1 MQDQQELNIP
11 SESPKPPRRKN
22 NYLGIL
28 LAIMLAGGAFFSG
41 LQAGNLIDSTETQKA
56 SLFSFFS
63 TPETKADEVADL
75 DQFWKV
81 WKLLDEKFIAASST
95 STLTSEDKINGAI
108 QGLVDTYGDPY
119 TVFLPPVENASFSED
134 ISGNFSGIGME
145 VGLRD
150 GVVTVIS
157 PLPNTPAM
165 RAGLTP
171 GDLIIKIDGIS
182 TEGMSI
188 DNAVKMIRGE
198 KGTEVILSAY
208 REGDSEIKDIKVI
221 RDTIDIPTIETEK
234 IGDIFVIRLYSF
246 NALAEVK
253 MQEALREYT
262 KSGAKSIILDM
273 RGNPGGYLQSAVSIA
288 SYFLPAGKVVVRE
301 HYGDN
306 NEEKLYRSQGRTLRE
321 FTPEKMVVL
330 IDGGSASASEIL
342 AGALREHDVATLIGT
357 DSFGKGSVQELVQLP
372 DGSSLKVTVA
382 RWLTPDG
389 ISISEKGLHPDIII
403 KRTPEQR
410 LEEIDPQQDAA
421 IRYIKGEVV
430 KSEVEVET
438 PAEVQ

>member
-1 MQDQQELNIP
+1 MQDPQELNIP
-11 SESPKPPRRKN
+11 TENPKPPRRKN

-28 LAIMLAGGAFFSG
+28 LAMMLAGGAFFSG
-41 LQAGNLIDSTETQKA
+41 LQAGNLIDNGEAQSA

-63 TPETKADEVADL
+63 TPESKADEVADL

-81 WKLLDEKFIAASST
+81 WNLLDEKFIAASST
-95 STLTSEDKINGAI
+95 SSLSAEDKINGAI

-145 VGLRD
+145 VGIRD

-157 PLPNTPAM
+157 PLPNTPAK

-171 GDLIIKIDGIS
+171 GDLIIKINGKS
-182 TEGMSI
+182 TEGMRI
-188 DNAVKMIRGE
+188 DEAVKMIRGE
-198 KGTEVILSAY
+198 KGTEVILSIY
-208 REGDSEIKDIKVI
+208 REGDAEINDVKVI
-221 RDTIDIPTIETEK
+221 RDTIDIPTIETEQV
-234 IGDIFVIRLYSF
+234 GDIFIIRLYSF
-246 NALAEVK
+246 NAIAEVK

-301 HYGDN
+301 SFGN
-306 NEEKLYRSQGRTLRE
+306 NDEEKLYRSQGRTLRE

-342 AGALREHDVATLIGT
+342 AGALREHDVATIIGT
-357 DSFGKGSVQELVQLP
+357 DSFGKGSVQELVQLS

-389 ISISEKGLHPDIII
+389 ISISEKGLHPDIVI
-403 KRTPEQR
+403 KRTAEQR
-410 LEEIDPQQDAA
+410 LAEEDPQQEAA
-421 IRYIKGEVV
+421 IKYIRGEEV
-430 KSEVEVET
+430 KSE
-438 PAEVQ
+438 AEPEAKAE

>member
-1 MQDQQELNIP
+1 MQDPQELDI
-11 SESPKPPRRKN
+11 SAESPKPQRRKN

-41 LQAGNLIDSTETQKA
+41 LQAGDLIDSSEKQSA

-63 TPETKADEVADL
+63 TPESKADEVADL
-75 DQFWKV
+75 DQFWRV
-81 WKLLDEKFIAASST
+81 WNLLDEKFIAASST

-119 TVFLPPVENASFSED
+119 TVFLPPVDSASFSED

-145 VGLRD
+145 VGVSD

-157 PLPNTPAM
+157 PLPNTPAK

-171 GDLIIKIDGIS
+171 GDLIIKIDGKS
-182 TEGMSI
+182 TEGMRI
-188 DNAVKMIRGE
+188 YEAVKLIRGE
-198 KGTEVILSAY
+198 KGTEVILSIY
-208 REGDSEIKDIKVI
+208 REGESEIKDIKVI

-234 IGDIFVIRLYSF
+234 NGDIFIIRLYSF
-246 NALAEVK
+246 NAIAEVK

-262 KSGAKSIILDM
+262 KSGAKSMILDM

-306 NEEKLYRSQGRTLRE
+306 DEEKLYRSQGRTLRE
-321 FTPEKMVVL
+321 FAPEKMVVL
-330 IDGGSASASEIL
+330 IDGGSASASEIV

-357 DSFGKGSVQELVQLP
+357 DSYGKGSVQELVQLP
-372 DGSSLKVTVA
+372 NGSSLKVTVA
-382 RWLTPDG
+382 RWLTPNG
-389 ISISEKGLHPDIII
+389 ISISANGLRPDITI

-410 LEEIDPQQDAA
+410 LAEEDPQQEAA
-421 IRYIKGEVV
+421 IRYIRGEEV
-430 KSEVEVET
+430 KSEVEVEVK
-438 PAEVQ
+438 AE